1 MVSKRSRFGIPL
13 IASAMLAAA
22 ILLGSAIH
30 AQDMSKSIQIE
41 GPLVKLLKGNA
52 DAAAEIDAATRKSD
66 NDASIQ
72 PKLMPNQPSLGK
84 LDIESPVE
92 SLLVGQDNL
101 NQLISD
107 VGKLSADNRAI
118 SKGFIEMPIEQL
130 VDLGREDEEAAIENA
145 DTVLTDLENK
155 PENPS
160 VDPGLVDWHSDLK
173 SAALRSKVS
182 GKPVFHFQ
190 LLGQLDQRFT

>member
-30 AQDMSKSIQIE
+30 AQDMSKSRQIE
-41 GPLVKLLKGNA
+41 GPLVKLLKGNT
-52 DAAAEIDAATRKSD
+52 DAAAEIDAATRNSD

-107 VGKLSADNRAI
+107 VGKLSKDNRAI

-145 DTVLTDLENK
+145 DTVLTGLENK
-155 PENPS
+155 SENPA
-160 VDPGLVDWHSDLK
+160 VDPGLVNWHSGLK
-173 SAALRSKVS
+173 SAALQSKVS